1 MNTNTI
7 DNVKNQIKEHTAITF
22 GPADITCASD
32 RMHIGD
38 NFIVPQEHI
47 VGVMEATGIRK
58 NLTKDIFKK
67 PLENWPAF
75 SQALDSIDKQ
85 KRFGA
90 IVNKEGRV
98 VSLLRKA
105 PKENEQL
112 NYDTRIDQYMN
123 SLDTAKHDL
132 QNIRFIQE
140 NATIQLHAVNRS
152 QVDTGLENDL
162 WQFGTTTDLD
172 YTSNQFAHYFLRL
185 ICTNGM
191 TTREDFA
198 YRQVE
203 RTADVGKQFINFAKD
218 DSIAKSIKPRVQ
230 MLQNNRASFA
240 EIKAIAD
247 QLTKDQVDD
256 IMPWYRDIVNQHR
269 DRGVD
274 LMNMS
279 SKRQRYVYTNEN
291 AYDIFNLA
299 TSIATHRTDE
309 VGSDVS
315 LALNKRAGEMFI
327 KGPHLSFS
335 TIDIYNN

>member
-7 DNVKNQIKEHTAITF
+7 DTVKNQIKEHTAITF
-22 GPADITCASD
+22 GAGDIICD
-32 RMHIGD
+32 RNIIHIGE
-38 NFIVPQEHI
+38 NYIVPQTHI
-47 VGVMEATGIRK
+47 VDVMEATGIRK

-67 PLENWPAF
+67 PVENWPAF
-75 SQALDSIDKQ
+75 RSALDGIDKQ

-112 NYDTRIDQYMN
+112 NYDTRIDQFMN
-123 SLDTAKHDL
+123 SLDTANHDL
-132 QNIRFIQE
+132 QSIRFLQE
-140 NATIQLHAVNRS
+140 NATLQLNAVNRS
-152 QVDTGLENDL
+152 QIDTGLENDL
-162 WQFGTTTDLD
+162 WQFGTTTSLD
-172 YTSNQFAHYFLRL
+172 FTSNQFAHYFLRL

-203 RTADVGKQFINFAKD
+203 RTVDVGRQFINFSKD
-218 DSIAKSIKPRVQ
+218 ESIAKSIKPRVQ
-230 MLQNNRASFA
+230 MLKNNRASFA
-240 EIKAIAD
+240 EVKAIAD

-279 SKRQRYVYTNEN
+279 AKRHRYVYTNEN

-299 TSIATHRTDE
+299 TSLATHRVDE
-309 VGSDVS
+309 VGHDVS
-315 LALNKRAGEMFI
+315 MALNKRAGEMFV
-327 KGPHLSFS
+327 KGPHLSYS